1 MAKSKAQRLGEAIY
15 TFLEI
20 LFIGLALWLLGL
32 IGEMRAQEAYP
43 YCGGTGSAIVGTWP
57 AFSCT
62 AYNDKCQIV
71 VVPCSPA
78 QRALIAF
85 IGGHEVPTGNAAVST
100 RTPAR
105 KGTPFGAKGP
115 GGSYN
120 PKGTVA
126 R

>member
-1 MAKSKAQRLGEAIY
+1 MNKSMAADRVLGGIIFVLLL
-15 TFLEI
+15 TFLI
-20 LFIGLALWLLGL
+20 VWLFSGVAG
-32 IGEMRAQEAYP
+32 AQERYP
-43 YCGGTGSAIVGTWP
+43 YCGGTGVAIVGTWP

-78 QRALIAF
+78 QRAIIAF
-85 IGGHEVPTGNAAVST
+85 IGGHEVPSGNAAVST

-105 KGTPFGAKGP
+105 RTGGP
-115 GGSYN
+115 YN
-120 PKGTVA
+120 PKATVA